1 MKISMNNRMYREY
14 SKITEINYY
23 AKIDFNFSIFIGYNV
38 VLLSDKK
45 TISEDSVNRGIRFLG
60 GKTQYEIE
68 NNEIYINNYAKN
80 NDILEII
87 KAGFIIA
94 RKLESEF
101 HKLNKNNIC
110 IIMSIDSNNN
120 GNLTFHE
127 IVNGNLWIDE
137 NLENYEECIA
147 IFIVWIVE
155 TVKLMYT

>member
-45 TISEDSVNRGIRFLG
+45 IISEDSVNRGIRFLG

-68 NNEIYINNYAKN
+68 NNEIYINNYARN

-110 IIMSIDSNNN
+110 IIISNFAHRFS
-120 GNLTFHE
+120 LCTLK
-127 IVNGNLWIDE
+127 IQYLAVIQLSKSSC
-137 NLENYEECIA
+137 YA
-147 IFIVWIVE
+147 A
-155 TVKLMYT
+155 